1 MARVMTPILLGLE
14 VMCWRVRHRW
24 LSRANPV
31 RPDIAASKT
40 EAVSHAETERPA
52 SPLRPRS
59 APVMAMRNSDPGP
72 GFVREFRPQ
81 LLATGDRSL
90 FSARLVFVSSDRSW
104 PQHVPESLT
113 RAIDLPLVV
122 ANGLKPV
129 TAVTSYEHRPRLPP
143 PECGPKWRT
152 FAVTSHERNHG
163 APPIVDLKI

>member
-1 MARVMTPILLGLE
+1 MA
-14 VMCWRVRHRW
+14 
-24 LSRANPV
+24 
-31 RPDIAASKT
+31 
-40 EAVSHAETERPA
+40 
-52 SPLRPRS
+52 
-59 APVMAMRNSDPGP
+59 

-90 FSARLVFVSSDRSW
+90 VSARLVFVSSDRSW

-152 FAVTSHERNHG
+152 FAVTSHERNQMANKSWRRRRECGPHHG
-163 APPIVDLKI
+163 PRLMVWRGGPVQQRVHQPMR